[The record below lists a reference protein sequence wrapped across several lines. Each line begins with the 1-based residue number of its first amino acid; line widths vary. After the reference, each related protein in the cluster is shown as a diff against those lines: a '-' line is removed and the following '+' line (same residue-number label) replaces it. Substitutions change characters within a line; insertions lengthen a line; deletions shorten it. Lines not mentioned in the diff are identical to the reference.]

1 MIARTCRGRSL
12 AGVLAI
18 LATAACTAAPP
29 ETASSAV
36 PAASAFLAQLRPH
49 DLGREFEAVQLVTV
63 SRDDK
68 VFVAEVRLSVKADR
82 LMLVAQDTLG
92 QRLMTIVWTDT
103 GITDER
109 SPNLPALVSPK
120 GMLADLVAIGASEAA
135 VRRALQQGGAR
146 LVVQDRERII
156 LSGDEETMRA
166 ILGWPSGAPWTGRTS
181 YRNVRAG
188 YSVDIQSVEQP

>member
-1 MIARTCRGRSL
+1 MIAWTYLSRSM
-12 AGVLAI
+12 AGVLGL
-18 LATAACTAAPP
+18 LAMAACAAAPP

-36 PAASAFLAQLRPH
+36 PAASTFLAQLGPH

-63 SRDDK
+63 RRDDK

-120 GMLADLVAIGASEAA
+120 GMLADLMAIGASEDA

-146 LVVQDRERII
+146 LVVHDGQRII
-156 LSGDEETMRA
+156 LSGDDETMRA
-166 ILGWPSGAPWTGRTS
+166 FLGWSSGAPWTGRTS

>member
-1 MIARTCRGRSL
+1 MTVRKCLGRSAAVIL
-12 AGVLAI
+12 GI
-18 LATAACTAAPP
+18 LATAACATASP
-29 ETASSAV
+29 EAASSAV

-82 LMLVAQDTLG
+82 LILVAQDTLG
-92 QRLMTIVWTDT
+92 QRLMTIVWTDA

-109 SPNLPALVSPK
+109 SPNLPAVVSPK

-146 LVVQDRERII
+146 LVAQDGQRII
-156 LSGDEETMRA
+156 LSGDKETMRA
-166 ILGWPSGAPWTGRTS
+166 VMGWPSAGPWTGRTS

-188 YSVDIQSVEQP
+188 YSVDIQSVEQL

>member
-1 MIARTCRGRSL
+1 
-12 AGVLAI
+12 
-18 LATAACTAAPP
+18 
-29 ETASSAV
+29 
-36 PAASAFLAQLRPH
+36 
-49 DLGREFEAVQLVTV
+49 
-63 SRDDK
+63 
-68 VFVAEVRLSVKADR
+68 
-82 LMLVAQDTLG
+82 MLVAQDTLG

-109 SPNLPALVSPK
+109 SPNLPASVSPK

-146 LVVQDRERII
+146 LVVQDRQRII
-156 LSGDEETMRA
+156 LSGDEETMYA
-166 ILGWPSGAPWTGRTS
+166 IVGWSSGAPWTGRTS